1 MGGDTDNQSWT
12 RQELERAWPLDPAP
26 PGKQV
31 LMRIR
36 DLNKRFGPRH
46 ILRGIDLDIYKGET
60 LVILGGS
67 GSGKTTL
74 IRHLMGFLVSDTGSV
89 LVGDLDLNTAS
100 TRQLEHYRKR
110 LGVVFQMAALLN

>member
-1 MGGDTDNQSWT
+1 MSGTTDNQQWT
-12 RQELERAWPLDPAP
+12 RQELERGCPLDPVP
-26 PGKQV
+26 EGKQV

-46 ILRGIDLDIYKGET
+46 ILRGIDLDVYKGET

-74 IRHLMGFLVSDTGSV
+74 IRHI
-89 LVGDLDLNTAS
+89 
-100 TRQLEHYRKR
+100 
-110 LGVVFQMAALLN
+110 